1 MEIGEQLKQQREQRA
16 WSQQDLAD
24 RLKISRQ
31 SISKWEQGTALPSFA
46 NIMLLSEVFGV
57 TIDELI
63 RGDARLLK
71 RLERPVTGP
80 LGLIML
86 GGLGLAI
93 LLAPLL
99 LSLRVSVGTMTNWAQ
114 TPLFVGIIGLLVLVY
129 QRQRQGRYPLSRWV
143 IGLAV
148 LILALLLVPQIA
160 DAIIGFGAGLR
171 GIQ

>member
-1 MEIGEQLKQQREQRA
+1 MKIGEQLKQQRGQRA

-46 NIMLLSEVFGV
+46 NIILLSEVFGV

-80 LGLIML
+80 LSLIIL
-86 GGLGLAI
+86 GSLGLAI

-99 LSLRVSVGTMTNWAQ
+99 LSLRVSVGAMTDWAQ

-129 QRQRQGRYPLSRWV
+129 QRQGRYPLSRWV

-148 LILALLLVPQIA
+148 LIMTLLLVPQVA
-160 DAIIGFGAGLR
+160 DTIIGFGAGLR
-171 GIQ
+171 GIN